1 MILMNV
7 AYYAHG
13 AIAPMLPY
21 DIPREKKQAIKDL
34 ISWIEGNNAA
44 SAADVGAHE
53 CKQD

>member
-7 AYYAHG
+7 AYYVHG

-21 DIPREKKQAIKDL
+21 DVPREKKQAIKDL
-34 ISWIEGNNAA
+34 ISWIEGDNTA
-44 SAADVGAHE
+44 SVAVGARSE